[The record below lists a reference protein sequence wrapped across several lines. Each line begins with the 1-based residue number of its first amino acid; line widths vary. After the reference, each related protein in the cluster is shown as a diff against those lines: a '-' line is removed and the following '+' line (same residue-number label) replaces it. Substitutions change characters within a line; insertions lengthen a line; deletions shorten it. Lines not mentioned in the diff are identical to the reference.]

1 MTGIARS
8 ASARTLLAAGVSIL
22 TLAGTPALA
31 QQQTGAEAPQQET
44 DADSTSATGGEILV
58 TAQFRE
64 QRLQDTPLAITAV
77 NSEMMEAR
85 SQTQLAEVVRQAP
98 SVDLRPQT
106 GAFGPSISAS
116 IRGLGQGDFNPALE
130 PGVGLYIDDVYYPRL
145 TGANFDL
152 MDVERVEVL
161 RGPQGTLTGR
171 NSEGGAIKFFSHRP
185 DGDNSGYVLG
195 TYGSRNRINLRAAAD
210 FALTDTLFARVTG
223 AFADQEGYVERRDY
237 ECDTAGTGPASLL
250 KDGCVLDK
258 LGDVGYQALRGMV
271 RWVPTDAIDLMVS
284 ADYIKDERHQ
294 APEVLLVANPTTSP
308 NIRSGTGDNFGPHY
322 ICGRFC
328 NYAVYGSDDAVF
340 QSVIP
345 GSPPVPLSG
354 VEGDNETTYDAWG
367 VAGNLSVDLSDTI
380 NAVSITAY
388 REWDTEFFVDNDL
401 SPANINFGINH
412 LTHRFFS
419 QELRLNVELASFADL
434 TVGAYYS
441 DELTTYATLQD
452 IRYIPVFP
460 LQFIGDDP
468 VNTDSKAAFATV
480 IVEATDA
487 LTFTL
492 GGRYTDEHKDYTFY
506 RFNIDGQTINAFLD
520 RFGAAYGIG
529 YSGPDTLDADGD
541 GNTTET
547 VTALSGRTANY
558 DGDRF
563 DFRASVDYRFND
575 AVLAYATIASGFKGG
590 GVVPRPFT
598 AAQAA
603 PFGVEEVL
611 TYEAGI
617 KTDLF
622 DRRARFNAAAF
633 FNDFKDQQLTLSN
646 CPSLDPVNPVPCAAP
661 QNAGDSEQWGVEFEL
676 YAEPVDN
683 LLIDASASYLDQKF
697 VCVNPAVVGL
707 ANGPCTDDPA
717 VISRLNEPLNGWKWS
732 WGAQY
737 EVDLAAGGSLTPRF
751 DMVHQLELPG
761 GTLPG
766 IDEFSVNPAYTLS
779 NARLTWRNEPRD
791 LSVSFEVTNVF
802 DKYYTVNRFDIRSAG
817 VPAVPGQVGRPREWA
832 VTVKKDF

>member
-1 MTGIARS
+1 MTRIARG
-8 ASARTLLAAGVSIL
+8 ASARTLLAVGVSIL
-22 TLAGTPALA
+22 ALAGTPALA
-31 QQQTGAEAPQQET
+31 QSNAGDVADET
-44 DADSTSATGGEILV
+44 DASSSASGSEIVV

-77 NSEMMEAR
+77 NAEMMEAR
-85 SQTQLAEVVRQAP
+85 SQTQLSEVVRQAP
-98 SVDLRPQT
+98 SVDLRPAA
-106 GAFGPSISAS
+106 GAFGPSITAS

-171 NSEGGAIKFFSHRP
+171 NSEGGAIKFFTRRP
-185 DGDNSGYVLG
+185 TGSGSGYVSA

-210 FALTDTLFARVTG
+210 FALTDTLFARVTA

-237 ECDTAGTGPASLL
+237 ECDTAGTGPASRL
-250 KDGCVLDK
+250 KDGCVVDK
-258 LGDVGYQALRGMV
+258 LGDVGYKAVRGAV
-271 RWVPTDAIDLMVS
+271 RWVPTDTIDLLVA
-284 ADYIKDERHQ
+284 ADYIKDVRNP
-294 APEVLLVANPTTSP
+294 APEVLVFAAPTTNP
-308 NIRSGTGDNFGPHY
+308 NIRSANGDDYGPHF

-328 NYAVYGSDDAVF
+328 NYAVYRSDTGVF

-345 GSPPVPLSG
+345 GSPPVMLQG
-354 VEGDNETTYDAWG
+354 VEGGDKTTYEAWG
-367 VAGNLSVDLSDTI
+367 VSGNLSVDLSDRI
-380 NAVSITAY
+380 NLVAISAY
-388 REWDTEFFVDNDL
+388 REWDTEFFVASELAPTNV
-401 SPANINFGINH
+401 NFGINR
-412 LTHRFFS
+412 LTHWFTS
-419 QELRLNVELASFADL
+419 QELRLNFDLADFANL
-434 TVGAYYS
+434 TVGGYYS
-441 DELTTYATLQD
+441 DERTTYATLQD

-468 VNTDSKAAFATV
+468 VNTDSKAAFAT
-480 IVEATDA
+480 
-487 LTFTL
+487 LTLEPMEGLTITL

-506 RFNIDGQTINAFLD
+506 RFNIDGQTINPILD
-520 RFGAAYGIG
+520 PVGAAYGIG
-529 YSGPDTLDADGD
+529 YSGPDTLDVN
-541 GNTTET
+541 GNGNITEI

-563 DFRASVDYRFND
+563 DFRASIDYRFSD
-575 AVLAYATIASGFKGG
+575 AVMAYATIASGFKGG

-611 TYEAGI
+611 TYEAGV
-617 KTDLF
+617 KMDLF
-622 DRRARFNAAAF
+622 DRRVRFNSAVF

-646 CPSLDPVNPVPCAAP
+646 CPALDPVNPVPCAAP
-661 QNAGDSEQWGVEFEL
+661 QNAGDSEQWGLEFEL
-676 YAEPVDN
+676 YAQPIDN
-683 LLIDASASYLDQKF
+683 LLIDATASFLDQKF

-707 ANGPCTDDPA
+707 PSGECTNDRA
-717 VISRLNEPLNGWKWS
+717 VISRLNEPFGGWKWS
-732 WGAQY
+732 WGVQY
-737 EVDLAAGGSLTPRF
+737 EIDLRGSGSLTPRF
-751 DMVHQLELPG
+751 DMAHQLKLRG

-766 IDEFSVNPAYTLS
+766 PDAFSINPAYTLS

-791 LSVSFEVTNVF
+791 LSVSLEVTNVF

-817 VPAVPGQVGRPREWA
+817 VPGVPAQVGRPREWA

>member
-1 MTGIARS
+1 MAFKARR
-8 ASARTLLAAGVSIL
+8 AAARAFLTVGVSVAA
-22 TLAGTPALA
+22 LAGTPVLA
-31 QQQTGAEAPQQET
+31 QDDT
-44 DADSTSATGGEILV
+44 DAAAGASEEAGDNEILV

-85 SQTQLAEVVRQAP
+85 SQTQLSEVVRQAP

-152 MDVERVEVL
+152 MDIERVEVL

-171 NSEGGAIKFFSHRP
+171 NSEGGAIKFFTRRP
-185 DGDNSGYVLG
+185 DANDEGYVAA
-195 TYGSRNRINLRAAAD
+195 TYGSRNRINLRAAAQ

-223 AFADQEGYVERRDY
+223 AFADQEGFVERRDF
-237 ECDTAGTGPASLL
+237 ECDTTGTGPASVL
-250 KDGCVLDK
+250 KDGCTLEK
-258 LGDVGYQALRGMV
+258 LGDVGYQAVRGAL
-271 RWVPTDAIDLMVS
+271 RWVPTDTVDLMIS
-284 ADYIKDERHQ
+284 ADYINDVRNQ
-294 APEVLLVANPTTSP
+294 SPEVLLVAQPTTNP
-308 NIRSGTGDNFGPHY
+308 NIRSANGDDYGPQFM
-322 ICGRFC
+322 CGRFC
-328 NYAVYGSDDAVF
+328 NYAVYGSDTGTF

-345 GSPPVPLSG
+345 GSPPITLTG
-354 VEGDNETTYDAWG
+354 VAGEDETTYEAWG
-367 VAGNLSVDLSDTI
+367 VSANLSVDLTDRI
-380 NAVSITAY
+380 NFVSITAY

-401 SPANINFGINH
+401 SPLNINFGINR
-412 LTHRFFS
+412 LTHWFVS
-419 QELRLNVELASFADL
+419 QEARFNFEITDFIDL
-434 TVGAYYS
+434 TVGGYYS
-441 DELTTYATLQD
+441 DERTTYATLQD

-480 IVEATDA
+480 IIEATEA

-506 RFNIDGQTINAFLD
+506 RFNIDGVTINPFLD
-520 RFGAAYGIG
+520 RFGAAYGIS
-529 YSGPDTLDADGD
+529 YSGPDTLDADFD

-563 DFRASVDYRFND
+563 DFRGSVDYRFSD
-575 AVLAYATIASGFKGG
+575 QVLAYATIASGFKGG

-611 TYEAGI
+611 TYEAGV

-622 DRRARFNAAAF
+622 DRRARFNVAAF

-661 QNAGDSEQWGVEFEL
+661 QNAADTEQWGIEFEL
-676 YAEPVDN
+676 AAEPIDG
-683 LLIDASASYLDQKF
+683 LLIDAAASYLDQKF

-707 ANGPCTDDPA
+707 PSGPCSDDPA
-717 VISRLNEPLNGWKWS
+717 VISRLNEPFSGWKWS

-737 EVDLAAGGSLTPRF
+737 EIDLGGATGSLTPRF
-751 DMVHQLELPG
+751 DMVHQMKLPG
-761 GTLPG
+761 GVLPG
-766 IDEFSVNPAYTLS
+766 IDSFSVNPAYTLS
-779 NARLTWRNEPRD
+779 NARLTWRNDDRD
-791 LSVSFEVTNVF
+791 LSVSLEVTNVF

-817 VPAVPGQVGRPREWA
+817 VPGVPGQVGRPREWA
-832 VTVKKDF
+832 LTVKKDF

>member
-1 MTGIARS
+1 MAFSGRS
-8 ASARTLLAAGVSIL
+8 ASARTILAIGVSAIALAAV
-22 TLAGTPALA
+22 PALA
-31 QQQTGAEAPQQET
+31 QDAPPDGAERSET
-44 DADSTSATGGEILV
+44 EIVV

-85 SQTQLAEVVRQAP
+85 SQTQLSEVVRQAP

-171 NSEGGAIKFFSHRP
+171 NSEGGAIKFFTRRP
-185 DGDNSGYVLG
+185 DGTTGGYVSG
-195 TYGSRNRINLRAAAD
+195 TYGSRNRINLRAAAE
-210 FALTDTLFARVTG
+210 FALTDTLFGRVTG
-223 AFADQEGYVERRDY
+223 AYADQEGYVERRDY

-250 KDGCVLDK
+250 KDGCVIEK
-258 LGDVGYQALRGMV
+258 LGDVGYSALRGTL
-271 RWVPTDAIDLMVS
+271 RWVPSDAIDFMVS
-284 ADYIKDERHQ
+284 ADYIKDVRNQ
-294 APEVLLVANPTTSP
+294 APEVLVTANATTNP
-308 NIRSGTGDNFGPHY
+308 NIQSANGDNYGPHY

-328 NYAVYGSDDAVF
+328 NYAKFSSDDAVF

-345 GSPPVPLSG
+345 GSPPVMLSG
-354 VEGDNETTYDAWG
+354 VEGGDDTTYEAWG
-367 VAGNLSVDLSDTI
+367 IAGNLSVDLSDRI
-380 NAVSITAY
+380 NVVSITAY
-388 REWDTEFFVDNDL
+388 REWVTEFFVDNDL
-401 SPANINFGINH
+401 SPANVNFGINNLDH
-412 LTHRFFS
+412 WFFS
-419 QELRLNVELASFADL
+419 QEVRVNLDLADFADL
-434 TVGAYYS
+434 TLGGYYS
-441 DELTTYATLQD
+441 DERTTYATLQD

-468 VNTDSKAAFATV
+468 VNTDSKAVFGTV
-480 IVEATDA
+480 ILNPLDNFTV
-487 LTFTL
+487 TL
-492 GGRYTDEHKDYTFY
+492 GGRYTWEHKDYTFY
-506 RFNIDGQTINAFLD
+506 RFNIDGQTINATLD

-529 YSGPDTLDADGD
+529 YSGPDTADADGD
-541 GNTTET
+541 GNTTEI

-563 DFRASVDYRFND
+563 DFRASVDYRFSD

-622 DRRARFNAAAF
+622 DRRVRFNVAAF
-633 FNDFKDQQLTLSN
+633 YNDFTDQQLTLSN
-646 CPSLDPVNPVPCAAP
+646 CPALDPVNPVPCAAP
-661 QNAGDSEQWGVEFEL
+661 QNAGDSRQWGLEFEL
-676 YAEPVDN
+676 YAEPVDGF
-683 LLIDASASYLDQKF
+683 LIDAAASYLDQKF
-697 VCVNPAVVGL
+697 KCVNPAVVGQ
-707 ANGPCTDDPA
+707 ASGPCTSDPA
-717 VISRLNEPLNGWKWS
+717 VIGLLNEPLGGWKWS

-737 EVDLAAGGSLTPRF
+737 EFDLGANGSLTPRF
-751 DMVHQLELPG
+751 DMAHQIRLNG

-766 IDEFSVNPAYTLS
+766 PDAFTINPAYTIS

-791 LSVSFEVTNVF
+791 LSVSAEVTNLF

-817 VPAVPGQVGRPREWA
+817 VPGVPAQVGRPREWA
-832 VTVKKDF
+832 LTVKKDF

>member
-1 MTGIARS
+1 MTCIARG
-8 ASARTLLAAGVSIL
+8 ASARTLLAVGVSIL
-22 TLAGTPALA
+22 ALTGTPAQA
-31 QQQTGAEAPQQET
+31 QEGGPNPAEQEAGSPDSGASGNVIT
-44 DADSTSATGGEILV
+44 V

-64 QRLQDTPLAITAV
+64 QNLQDTPLAITAV
-77 NSEMMEAR
+77 NAEMMEAR
-85 SQTQLAEVVRQAP
+85 SQTQLSEVVRQAP
-98 SVDLRPQT
+98 SVDLRPAT
-106 GAFGPSISAS
+106 GAFGPSITAS

-171 NSEGGAIKFFSHRP
+171 NSEGGAIKFFSRQP
-185 DGDNSGYVLG
+185 RGDNSGYVSA
-195 TYGSRNRINLRAAAD
+195 TYGSRNRLNLRAAAD
-210 FALTDTLFARVTG
+210 FALTDTLFARVSG
-223 AFADQEGYVERRDY
+223 ALADQEGYVERRDY
-237 ECDTAGTGPASLL
+237 ECDTAGTGPASRL

-258 LGDVGYQALRGMV
+258 LGDVGYRALRGMV
-271 RWVPTDAIDLMVS
+271 RWVPTDAIDLTIS

-294 APEVLLVANPTTSP
+294 SPEVLLVANPTTSP
-308 NIRSGTGDNFGPHY
+308 NIRTGTGDNFGPQY

-345 GSPPVPLSG
+345 GSPPVALSG
-354 VEGDNETTYDAWG
+354 VEGGNETTYDAWG
-367 VAGNLSVDLSDTI
+367 VAANLSVDLSDRF
-380 NAVSITAY
+380 NVVSITAY

-401 SPANINFGINH
+401 SPANINFGINR
-412 LTHRFFS
+412 LTHWFVS
-419 QELRLNVELASFADL
+419 QELRLNVELADFADL
-434 TVGAYYS
+434 TVGGYYS
-441 DELTTYATLQD
+441 DERTTYATLQD

-480 IVEATDA
+480 IIRPTDA

-492 GGRYTDEHKDYTFY
+492 GGRYTDEHKDYTFF
-506 RFNIDGQTINAFLD
+506 RFNIDGTTINPILD
-520 RFGAAYGIG
+520 PVGAAYGIG
-529 YSGPDTLDADGD
+529 YSGPDTLDINNN

-563 DFRASVDYRFND
+563 DFRASVDYRFSD
-575 AVLAYATIASGFKGG
+575 AVLAYATVASGFKGG

-611 TYEAGI
+611 SYEVGL
-617 KTDLF
+617 KTDF
-622 DRRARFNAAAF
+622 FGRRVRFNTAAF

-646 CPSLDPVNPVPCAAP
+646 CPALDPVNPVPCAAP

-676 YAEPVDN
+676 YAQPIDN
-683 LLIDASASYLDQKF
+683 LLIDASASYLKQKF
-697 VCVNPAVVGL
+697 ICVNPAVVGL
-707 ANGPCTDDPA
+707 ASGPCSSDPA
-717 VISRLNEPLNGWKWS
+717 VIGLLNEPLGGWKWA

-737 EVDLAAGGSLTPRF
+737 EIDLGGNGSLTPRF
-751 DMVHQLELPG
+751 DMAHQLRLNGGVLPG
-761 GTLPG
+761 P
-766 IDEFSVNPAYTLS
+766 DAFSINPAYTLS

-791 LSVSFEVTNVF
+791 LSVSLEVTNLF

-817 VPAVPGQVGRPREWA
+817 VPAVPAQVGRPREWA